1 MKKIAVIY
9 WSNGGNVEILAES
22 IAKGA
27 RESGAEVSIKMV
39 QDAKVQDV
47 IEADAIAL
55 GSPSL
60 DNNKIEQDYMAPFV
74 KELKLLPSHNKSL
87 VLFGSYGW
95 DEGKFLEDWL
105 EVMVDYGFNIIG
117 KLAVKEA
124 PIEKEIEEAKN
135 LGIILAK

>member
-27 RESGAEVSIKMV
+27 REAGAEVSIKMV
-39 QDAKVQDV
+39 QDAKVQDI

-74 KELKLLPSHNKSL
+74 KELKLLPSHNKAL

-95 DEGKFLEDWL
+95 DEGKFLENWSEL
-105 EVMVDYGFNIIG
+105 MIDYGFNIVG

-124 PIEKEIEEAKN
+124 PTENEVEEAKS
-135 LGIILAK
+135 LGKTLAK